1 MIEKITHSPN
11 LIYPDT
17 ISQDRITFLT
27 KIKRITANIA
37 SVDLEMVK
45 MKLQDSDEGLG
56 WTFDQCEEAEI
67 EYKRFLNLCLKYGKG
82 IVPNKVMDQMW
93 HYHILD
99 TLAYHQDCEKVFGG
113 YMHHYPYFGMRGSQD
128 ARNLADAFEKTK
140 DLYLELFDEEMVRED
155 QNKCWHDCQNR
166 CWHAC
171 SSK

>member
-1 MIEKITHSPN
+1 
-11 LIYPDT
+11 
-17 ISQDRITFLT
+17 
-27 KIKRITANIA
+27 
-37 SVDLEMVK
+37 
-45 MKLQDSDEGLG
+45 
-56 WTFDQCEEAEI
+56 
-67 EYKRFLNLCLKYGKG
+67 
-82 IVPNKVMDQMW
+82 MDQMW

-128 ARNLADAFEKTK
+128 AQNLADVFEKTK

-166 CWHAC
+166 CWQAC